1 MPTKVVPESMP
12 AVVIVLLLLG
22 CSLPALLPGRRQFGA
37 ALAVVA
43 VLLVVLAILAL
54 QDLEANPGGGDGP
67 AFFALVF
74 LFGVAQV
81 VILAS
86 VLGRGLVRW
95 LAQKL
100 SGHARQKA
108 VRGLVVGGMVP
119 LVPLVVLLLL
129 RWADGASG
137 MAVVL
142 AVLVGFPPLWLG
154 AALTLWPG
162 QASMP
167 GRSPW

>member
-1 MPTKVVPESMP
+1 MLTRVVPESMP
-12 AVVIVLLLLG
+12 AAVIALLLLG

-43 VLLVVLAILAL
+43 VLLVVWAVLAL
-54 QDLEANPGGGDGP
+54 QDLEANPSGGDGP

-100 SGHARQKA
+100 SGRARQKV
-108 VRGLVVGGMVP
+108 VRGLVVVGMVP
-119 LVPLVVLLLL
+119 LVVVLL

-137 MAVVL
+137 TAVVL

-162 QASMP
+162 QVSMP

>member
-1 MPTKVVPESMP
+1 MRQTLLTRVVPESMP
-12 AVVIVLLLLG
+12 AAVIVLLLLG

-43 VLLVVLAILAL
+43 VLLVVWAILAL
-54 QDLEANPGGGDGP
+54 QDLEANPSVGDGP

-74 LFGVAQV
+74 LFGLAQV

-86 VLGRGLVRW
+86 VLGRWLVRW

-100 SGHARQKA
+100 SGRARQKV
-108 VRGLVVGGMVP
+108 VRGLMVVV
-119 LVPLVVLLLL
+119 LL

-137 MAVVL
+137 TAVVL

-162 QASMP
+162 QVSMP

>member
-1 MPTKVVPESMP
+1 MP
-12 AVVIVLLLLG
+12 AAVIVLLLLG
-22 CSLPALLPGRRQFGA
+22 CSLPALLPGQRQFGA
-37 ALAVVA
+37 ALAVVT
-43 VLLVVLAILAL
+43 VLQVVWVVLAL
-54 QDLEANPGGGDGP
+54 QDLEANPSGGDGP

-100 SGHARQKA
+100 SGRARQNA
-108 VRGLVVGGMVP
+108 VRGLVVVGMVP
-119 LVPLVVLLLL
+119 LVVVLLL

-137 MAVVL
+137 TAVVL

-154 AALTLWPG
+154 TALTLWPG

>member
-1 MPTKVVPESMP
+1 MLTRVVPESMP
-12 AVVIVLLLLG
+12 AAVIALLLLG

-43 VLLVVLAILAL
+43 VLLVVWAVLAL
-54 QDLEANPGGGDGP
+54 QDLEANPSGGDGP

-100 SGHARQKA
+100 SGRARQKV
-108 VRGLVVGGMVP
+108 VRGLVVVGMVP
-119 LVPLVVLLLL
+119 LVVVLML

-137 MAVVL
+137 TAVVL

-162 QASMP
+162 QVSMP

>member
-1 MPTKVVPESMP
+1 MP
-12 AVVIVLLLLG
+12 AAVIVLLLLG

-37 ALAVVA
+37 ALDVVV

-74 LFGVAQV
+74 LFGLAQV

-86 VLGRGLVRW
+86 VLGRWLVRW

-100 SGHARQKA
+100 SGRARQKV
-108 VRGLVVGGMVP
+108 VRGLVVGMVP
-119 LVPLVVLLLL
+119 LVVVPML

-137 MAVVL
+137 KAVVL

-162 QASMP
+162 QESMS

>member
-1 MPTKVVPESMP
+1 MLTKVVPESMP

-43 VLLVVLAILAL
+43 VLLVVLAVLAL
-54 QDLEANPGGGDGP
+54 QYLEANPGGGDGP

-74 LFGVAQV
+74 LFGLAQV

-86 VLGRGLVRW
+86 VLGRWLVRW

-100 SGHARQKA
+100 SGRARQKV
-108 VRGLVVGGMVP
+108 VRG
-119 LVPLVVLLLL
+119 LVVLLLL
-129 RWADGASG
+129 RWGDGASG

>member
-1 MPTKVVPESMP
+1 MLTRVVPESMP
-12 AVVIVLLLLG
+12 AAVIALLLLG
-22 CSLPALLPGRRQFGA
+22 CWLPALLPGRRQFGA

-43 VLLVVLAILAL
+43 VLLVVWAVLAL
-54 QDLEANPGGGDGP
+54 QDLEANPSGGDGP

-100 SGHARQKA
+100 SGRARQKV
-108 VRGLVVGGMVP
+108 VRGLVVVGMVP
-119 LVPLVVLLLL
+119 LVVVLML

-137 MAVVL
+137 TAVVL

-167 GRSPW
+167 GRSPL